1 MHLHERAQFDFLL
14 NTAAERFV
22 ERLVQRTGG
31 LEEGL
36 AALRADPNGEGVWLD
51 EFVRAVLRDFL
62 LDNTEGSCFVLQ
74 ALADRPVPAGALDG
88 GAGTGTGTVREV
100 LGGLAVTALSAV
112 LAGKVDQ
119 GIEMALSGHLE

>member
-36 AALRADPNGEGVWLD
+36 AALRADRNGEGVWLD

-62 LDNTEGSCFVLQ
+62 LDNTEGYCFVLQ
-74 ALADRPVPAGALDG
+74 ALADRKVEDGVVFGTVGGTVTQALGAL
-88 GAGTGTGTVREV
+88 
-100 LGGLAVTALSAV
+100 AVSAFAAV
-112 LAGKVDQ
+112 LALKVDQ

>member
-22 ERLVQRTGG
+22 ERLVQRAGG

-74 ALADRPVPAGALDG
+74 ALADRALDAAPG
-88 GAGTGTGTVREV
+88 NGAGTVREA
-100 LGGLAVTALSAV
+100 LGGLAVRAFSSV
-112 LAGKVDQ
+112 LAVKVDQ

>member
-74 ALADRPVPAGALDG
+74 ALADRKIDSGLVG
-88 GAGTGTGTVREV
+88 GTVSEA
-100 LGGLAVTALSAV
+100 LGSLAVSAFASV
-112 LAGKVDQ
+112 LALKVDQ

>member
-1 MHLHERAQFDFLL
+1 MELHERAQFDFLL

-36 AALRADPNGEGVWLD
+36 AALRADPQGEGVWLD

-62 LDNTEGSCFVLQ
+62 LDNAAGSSFVLGNCAKRHLEGVHSGTVEQ
-74 ALADRPVPAGALDG
+74 VLGALA
-88 GAGTGTGTVREV
+88 VRAFADV
-100 LGGLAVTALSAV
+100 LAV
-112 LAGKVDQ
+112 KVDQ
-119 GIEMALSGHLE
+119 GIELALSGHLG

>member
-1 MHLHERAQFDFLL
+1 VHLHERAQFDFLL

-74 ALADRPVPAGALDG
+74 ALADRKIDSGLVG
-88 GAGTGTGTVREV
+88 GTVSEA
-100 LGGLAVTALSAV
+100 LGSLAVSAFASV
-112 LAGKVDQ
+112 LALKVDQ

>member
-1 MHLHERAQFDFLL
+1 MDLHERAQFDFLL

-36 AALRADPNGEGVWLD
+36 AALRADPEGDGVWLG

-62 LDNTEGSCFVLQ
+62 LDNAAGSCFVLQ
-74 ALADRPVPAGALDG
+74 ACEKR
-88 GAGTGTGTVREV
+88 T
-100 LGGLAVTALSAV
+100 LGGLHGKELDGLTVTAALAELAVVAFGDV
-112 LAGKVDQ
+112 LAAKVDQ
-119 GIEMALSGHLE
+119 GIELALSGHL

>member
-1 MHLHERAQFDFLL
+1 MELHERAQFDFLI

-36 AALRADPNGEGVWLD
+36 AALRADPQGPGVWLD

-62 LDNTEGSCFVLQ
+62 LDNTAGAAFVLGNCEKRT
-74 ALADRPVPAGALDG
+74 L
-88 GAGTGTGTVREV
+88 TGEHSGTVETVLRE
-100 LGGLAVTALSAV
+100 LAVRAFADV
-112 LAGKVDQ
+112 LALKVDQ
-119 GIEMALSGHLE
+119 GIELALSGHQ

>member
-1 MHLHERAQFDFLL
+1 MDLHERAQFDFLL

-36 AALRADPNGEGVWLD
+36 GALRSDPQGDGVWLD

-62 LDNTEGSCFVLQ
+62 LDNAAGSCFVLQ
-74 ALADRPVPAGALDG
+74 ACEKRTLQGFHGKQIDGLTVTAALS
-88 GAGTGTGTVREV
+88 E
-100 LGGLAVTALSAV
+100 LAVHAFSDV
-112 LAGKVDQ
+112 LAAKVDQ
-119 GIEMALSGHLE
+119 GIELALSGHL

>member
-1 MHLHERAQFDFLL
+1 VHLHERAQFDFLL

-74 ALADRPVPAGALDG
+74 ALADRTVASASG
-88 GAGTGTGTVREV
+88 GAGTGTVREA
-100 LGGLAVTALSAV
+100 LGALAVTAFSAV
-112 LAGKVDQ
+112 LAVKVDQ

>member
-1 MHLHERAQFDFLL
+1 MDLHERAQFDFLL

-36 AALRADPNGEGVWLD
+36 GALRSDPQGDGVWLD

-62 LDNTEGSCFVLQ
+62 LDNAAGASFVLQ
-74 ALADRPVPAGALDG
+74 ACEKRVVTGVHVKDLDG
-88 GAGTGTGTVREV
+88 LTVAAALSE
-100 LGGLAVTALSAV
+100 LAVRTFADV

-119 GIEMALSGHLE
+119 GIEMALSGHLG

>member
-1 MHLHERAQFDFLL
+1 MDLHERAQFDFLL

-36 AALRADPNGEGVWLD
+36 AALRADRNGEGVWLD

-62 LDNTEGSCFVLQ
+62 LDNPAGSVFVLQ
-74 ALADRPVPAGALDG
+74 ACDRRPVEAVVSGAVAD
-88 GAGTGTGTVREV
+88 V
-100 LGGLAVTALSAV
+100 LHELAVQVFTDV

-119 GIEMALSGHLE
+119 GIEMALSGHAG

>member
-1 MHLHERAQFDFLL
+1 MDLHERAQFDFLL

-36 AALRADPNGEGVWLD
+36 AALRTDPQGEGVWLD

-62 LDNTEGSCFVLQ
+62 LDNTAGSCFVLSACDKRSVEAVVSGRVEQ
-74 ALADRPVPAGALDG
+74 
-88 GAGTGTGTVREV
+88 V
-100 LGGLAVTALSAV
+100 LGELAVQAFADV
-112 LAGKVDQ
+112 LTVKVDQ
-119 GIEMALSGHLE
+119 GIQLALSGHLG

>member
-1 MHLHERAQFDFLL
+1 MDLHERAQFDFLL

-36 AALRADPNGEGVWLD
+36 GALRSDPQGDGVWLD

-62 LDNTEGSCFVLQ
+62 LDNAAGSCFVLQ
-74 ALADRPVPAGALDG
+74 ACEKRTLKGFHSKQIDGLTVTAALS
-88 GAGTGTGTVREV
+88 E
-100 LGGLAVTALSAV
+100 LAVHAFSDV
-112 LAGKVDQ
+112 LAAKVDQ
-119 GIEMALSGHLE
+119 GIELALSGHL

>member
-1 MHLHERAQFDFLL
+1 MDLHERAQFDFLL

-36 AALRADPNGEGVWLD
+36 GALRKDPQGEGVWLD

-62 LDNTEGSCFVLQ
+62 LDNAPGSCFVLQ
-74 ALADRPVPAGALDG
+74 ACEKRTLTGLDPAVLEGA
-88 GAGTGTGTVREV
+88 TVTQALSE
-100 LGGLAVTALSAV
+100 LAVRAFADV

-119 GIEMALSGHLE
+119 GIELALSGHLG

>member
-1 MHLHERAQFDFLL
+1 MELHERAQFDFLL

-36 AALRADPNGEGVWLD
+36 AALRADPQGEGVWLD

-62 LDNTEGSCFVLQ
+62 LDNTAGSCFVLGNLEKRTLEGVWSGSVQ
-74 ALADRPVPAGALDG
+74 Q
-88 GAGTGTGTVREV
+88 V
-100 LGGLAVTALSAV
+100 LGELAVRAFADV
-112 LAGKVDQ
+112 LALKADQ
-119 GIEMALSGHLE
+119 GIEMALSGHLG